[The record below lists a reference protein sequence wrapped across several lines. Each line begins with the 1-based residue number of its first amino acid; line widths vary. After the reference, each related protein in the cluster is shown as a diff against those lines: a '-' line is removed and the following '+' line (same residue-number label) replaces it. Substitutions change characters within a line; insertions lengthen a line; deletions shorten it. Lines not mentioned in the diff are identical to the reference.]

1 MKNYHDIEKI
11 AANHKL
17 HTDTTTGGDVII
29 TGFKTFD
36 EAQSIAEE
44 YGLEIEMFT
53 KRDGDKWWKREYI
66 TMYEDLEI
74 SAADYGENALEYT
87 REDAATFYENEIKP
101 LLSEMMDDSDVTAED
116 IFKYI
121 ESCKRLYDEIVNLKE
136 GEIVIAQEGCYPI
149 TVDKH
154 TMYFSEDGKIKVI
167 GLIRDSS
174 KF

>member
-1 MKNYHDIEKI
+1 MKTLKDVANI
-11 AANHKL
+11 AGKHVS
-17 HTDTTTGGDVII
+17 VIQLSNGEQALE
-29 TGFKTFD
+29 GFKTFD

-44 YGLEIEMFT
+44 YGFEIEMFT

-66 TMYEDLEI
+66 TMYEDFEI
-74 SAADYGENALEYT
+74 SAAAYGNDVLEYT
-87 REDAATFYENEIKP
+87 REDAATFYENEIEP
-101 LLSEMMDDSDVTAED
+101 LLSELMDESDVTAED

-121 ESCKRLYDEIVNLKE
+121 ESCKRLYDEIVNLKD

-154 TMYFSEDGKIKVI
+154 TMYFSEDGKSKVI
-167 GLIRDSS
+167 GLIRDLS

>member
-1 MKNYHDIEKI
+1 MKTLEKI
-11 AANHKL
+11 ANIAGKHVS
-17 HTDTTTGGDVII
+17 VIQLSNGEQALI
-29 TGFKTFD
+29 GFKTFD
-36 EAQSIAEE
+36 EARSIAEE
-44 YGLEIEMFT
+44 YGFEIEMFT

-66 TMYEDLEI
+66 TMYEDFEI
-74 SAADYGENALEYT
+74 SAADYSEVAMEYT
-87 REDAATFYENEIKP
+87 RDDAATFYKNEIEP
-101 LLSEMMDDSDVTAED
+101 LLSEMMDESDVTAED

-154 TMYFSEDGKIKVI
+154 TMYFSEDCKSKVI